1 MSSDEKAREALVEL
15 LGSQRF
21 AALATQ
27 SDGQPYQSLMAFVA
41 SGDLRKLFFLT
52 ERETRKFANL
62 VSNAQTAVLVDNR
75 SNDAADLTGAMA
87 VTAEGSAAELD
98 GQARSDAVD
107 LFLRKH
113 PSLAGFAE
121 SATCAVIQVTVA
133 AYHIVSRFQ
142 EVQILYP

>member
-1 MSSDEKAREALVEL
+1 MSSDEKVREALVEL

-41 SGDLRKLFFLT
+41 SGDLRKFFFLT

-75 SNDAADLTGAMA
+75 SNDAADLACALA
-87 VTAEGSAAELD
+87 VTAEGRAVELE
-98 GQARSDAVD
+98 GQARDEALD

-121 SATCAVIQVTVA
+121 SASCAVIQVTVA

>member
-1 MSSDEKAREALVEL
+1 MGWLLIEKTMSSDEKVREALVEL

-41 SGDLRKLFFLT
+41 SGDLRRLFFLS
-52 ERETRKFANL
+52 ERETRKFANM
-62 VSNAQTAVLVDNR
+62 VANAQTTVLVDNR
-75 SNDAADLTGAMA
+75 SNDSTDLIGATA
-87 VTAEGSAAELD
+87 VTAEGSAAELE
-98 GQARSDAVD
+98 GQARGGAVD

-121 SATCAVIQVTVA
+121 
-133 AYHIVSRFQ
+133 
-142 EVQILYP
+142 